1 LEEAEVMSDGR
12 VQAAVVVALV
22 TLSVALLG
30 EMFLRLRERRVR
42 RESATT
48 VYRKYADPLAAAST
62 ALFYR
67 LREIFDERGEGFYL
81 QNHEHVVRY
90 EHYKAIST
98 LYRLAAFLG
107 WVQGLK
113 RELFFVPRT
122 RPRRDAG
129 LERELR
135 RLESALADGD
145 WVEEVRLESLLRLSS
160 VTAPTSKPTL
170 AKLATKLDFRV
181 DVKGSR
187 FSTGTIAAV
196 DEITN
201 MRATNSG

>member
-1 LEEAEVMSDGR
+1 MSDGR

-30 EMFLRLRERRVR
+30 EMFVRVRERRVR

-67 LREIFDERGEGFYL
+67 LREIFDERGGGFYL

-122 RPRRDAG
+122 RDEMRAWSGNCAAWNRPWPTATG
-129 LERELR
+129 
-135 RLESALADGD
+135 SKKSD
-145 WVEEVRLESLLRLSS
+145 WNLCS
-160 VTAPTSKPTL
+160 
-170 AKLATKLDFRV
+170 
-181 DVKGSR
+181 GSR
-187 FSTGTIAAV
+187 ASPRQRVNPRLPSWRPSST
-196 DEITN
+196 
-201 MRATNSG
+201 SGST